1 MSPVKCSIVVPIYRD
16 VESFVELRRRVL
28 AQLDESPDVGGV
40 RFFVVDD
47 TAGQDLELS
56 ELHALS
62 DVTVITP
69 PFNLGHQRAIVVG
82 LRSISDRL
90 DDDEL
95 VVTMDGDGE
104 DKPADLLALIDA
116 LLQADDPWRVVLARR
131 TKRRES
137 FTFLLLY
144 LAFRIVFRL
153 LTGREIR
160 SGNYAA
166 FRGAYV
172 RTMLFHPSF
181 DLCYSSS
188 LITLNPDPTFVP
200 CARGTRY
207 AGESR
212 MGIEKL
218 LMHGVRMLM
227 PFSDRI
233 AIRSLALC
241 GVAALV
247 TVVALITL
255 LVGRASGSFAASPG
269 WAWLLVGGVLVAGLG
284 LVNFLVLFSGFVQ
297 TSALS
302 LANID
307 QRVVIDDG
315 TA

>member
-104 DKPADLLALIDA
+104 DKPDDLLALIDA